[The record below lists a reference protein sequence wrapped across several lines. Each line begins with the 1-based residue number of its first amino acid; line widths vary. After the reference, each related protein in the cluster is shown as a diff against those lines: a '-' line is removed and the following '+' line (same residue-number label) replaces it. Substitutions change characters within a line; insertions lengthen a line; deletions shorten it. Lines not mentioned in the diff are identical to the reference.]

1 MELKILSLKLNK
13 TTKRRQIFRWLHQ
26 QNSDVVY
33 LQETYSSPQTINLW
47 EAEWGGKIVESHGSS
62 HSRGVM
68 ILFKPKIN
76 VSIGNVIRDKNGR
89 YTLSEVSPDESK
101 FIFVNIYAPND
112 QTQQIHILRDLSN
125 SVLNNYANET
135 LVRGGDFNCALND
148 MDKRGG
154 RSVEFKK
161 AVIQEINNLINTHD
175 LIDTWRE
182 RNANIQCFTWSNTSM
197 KIQCRLD
204 YFMISK
210 DLRSSLKHAKIVP
223 NIFSDHSAL
232 SITLISEGK
241 DAKRGPSFWIFNNSL
256 LIDKDYIELISR
268 KIPEFASKYSEVAD
282 KGLLWEMIKM
292 EIRAATTVFSKR
304 KAKQKRDE
312 EKKLL
317 GKFNRLQEQLR
328 SNFNEATKA
337 EMDRVK
343 INLAKVIAKRTQGAM
358 IQSRARWYEYGEKNN
373 KYFLNLEK
381 RNHRKKHITSLKNE
395 DGLFSAMPNKY
406 YRKKKDSLEES
417 MNQKIPL
424 LKLKIL
430 NTFSSLSTSKHSIT
444 KEQTAAR
451 VH

>member
-68 ILFKPKIN
+68 ILFKSKIN
-76 VSIGNVIRDKNGR
+76 VSIDNVIRDKNGR

-112 QTQQIHILRDLSN
+112 QTQQIHFLRDLSN

-182 RNANIQCFTWSNTSM
+182 KNANIQCFTWSNTSM
-197 KIQCRLD
+197 KIQYRLD

-241 DAKRGPSFWIFNNSL
+241 DAKRGPSFWKFNNSL

-292 EIRAATTVFSKR
+292 EIRAAAIVFSKR
-304 KAKQKRDE
+304 Q
-312 EKKLL
+312 
-317 GKFNRLQEQLR
+317 
-328 SNFNEATKA
+328 TK
-337 EMDRVK
+337 
-343 INLAKVIAKRTQGAM
+343 T
-358 IQSRARWYEYGEKNN
+358 
-373 KYFLNLEK
+373 
-381 RNHRKKHITSLKNE
+381 
-395 DGLFSAMPNKY
+395 
-406 YRKKKDSLEES
+406 
-417 MNQKIPL
+417 
-424 LKLKIL
+424 
-430 NTFSSLSTSKHSIT
+430 
-444 KEQTAAR
+444 
-451 VH
+451 